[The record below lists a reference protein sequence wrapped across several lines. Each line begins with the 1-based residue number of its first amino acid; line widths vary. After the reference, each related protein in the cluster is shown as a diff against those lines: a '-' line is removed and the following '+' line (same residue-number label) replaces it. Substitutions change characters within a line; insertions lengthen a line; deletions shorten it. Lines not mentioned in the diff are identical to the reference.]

1 MTAEPGSK
9 LGTLAIAYFK
19 GAQTLAALPLA
30 RAAPVLVFKA
40 DLQPHSLAG
49 CQCPQ

>member
-1 MTAEPGSK
+1 M
-9 LGTLAIAYFK
+9 AIAHFK

-40 DLQPHSLAG
+40 DLQPQPEAASVPL
-49 CQCPQ
+49 